1 MKEYLNYFKKF
12 IKNNSVNNL
21 FILVVLGLGI
31 IMFIAVAI
39 RTGIQSIISPTT
51 DEVVFYSENINNY
64 SYEEGSEYLMTKVDG
79 YSEFFNTQDIIQAIC
94 KSLKNEQYSDVY
106 AIFTK
111 QYKDKLDSKDN
122 VLVSLSNFYKNN
134 FEGMDNIKINE
145 LYKIPNSTIFIAYIK
160 NKSGE
165 NVRFVINVD
174 QVNLTYRIEFL
185 DL

>member
-1 MKEYLNYFKKF
+1 
-12 IKNNSVNNL
+12 
-21 FILVVLGLGI
+21 
-31 IMFIAVAI
+31 
-39 RTGIQSIISPTT
+39 
-51 DEVVFYSENINNY
+51 
-64 SYEEGSEYLMTKVDG
+64 MTKVDG